1 MKSMLRRAALVSATM
16 AAFGALSCTAAVA
29 LGFEDI
35 AGRWCTAGG
44 SEQFDRDNLIAVIA
58 STGERHVFPIVD
70 YDFRADLIRVTWRNA
85 KGESVHTDFSQFAGD
100 GMVQIESDAGPR
112 REFRRC

>member
-1 MKSMLRRAALVSATM
+1 LL
-16 AAFGALSCTAAVA
+16 GALSCTAAAA
-29 LGFEDI
+29 LSFEDI

-44 SEQFDRDNLIAVIA
+44 SEQFDRSNLIAVVA
-58 STGERHVFPIVD
+58 GTNQQRVFPILE

-85 KGESVHTDFSQFAGD
+85 KGERVHTDFAEFNGD
-100 GMVQIESDAGPR
+100 VMVQLENEAGPR